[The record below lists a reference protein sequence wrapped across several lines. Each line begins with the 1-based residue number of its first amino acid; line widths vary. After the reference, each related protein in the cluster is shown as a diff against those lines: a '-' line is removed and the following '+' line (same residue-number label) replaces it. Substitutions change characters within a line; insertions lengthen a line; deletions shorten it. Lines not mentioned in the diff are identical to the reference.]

1 MRYHC
6 TQRFVYKNLE
16 EEINMEN
23 EFQEYNTFTVTTKE
37 GTEVEMA
44 VIDEF
49 EYERKH
55 YVVGAIIENDTINED
70 GMYIYRSVINGEEF
84 SVEKIDSEAEYM
96 KVAKAYMEM

>member
-1 MRYHC
+1 
-6 TQRFVYKNLE
+6 
-16 EEINMEN
+16 MEN

-55 YVVGAIIENDTINED
+55 YVVGAIIENDTIKED

>member
-1 MRYHC
+1 M
-6 TQRFVYKNLE
+6 VIK
-16 EEINMEN
+16 MEN

-84 SVEKIDSEAEYM
+84 SVEKIDNEAEYM

>member
-1 MRYHC
+1 
-6 TQRFVYKNLE
+6 
-16 EEINMEN
+16 MEN

-70 GMYIYRSVINGEEF
+70 GMYIYRSVINDEEF

>member
-1 MRYHC
+1 
-6 TQRFVYKNLE
+6 
-16 EEINMEN
+16 MEN

-84 SVEKIDSEAEYM
+84 SVEKIDNEAEYM

>member
-1 MRYHC
+1 
-6 TQRFVYKNLE
+6 
-16 EEINMEN
+16 MEN

-70 GMYIYRSVINGEEF
+70 GIYIYRSVINGEEF
-84 SVEKIDSEAEYM
+84 SVEKIDNEAEYM

>member
-1 MRYHC
+1 
-6 TQRFVYKNLE
+6 
-16 EEINMEN
+16 MEN

-55 YVVGAIIENDTINED
+55 YVVGAIVENDTINED

>member
-1 MRYHC
+1 MI
-6 TQRFVYKNLE
+6 FME
-16 EEINMEN
+16 ENMEN

-96 KVAKAYMEM
+96 KVAEAYMEM

>member
-1 MRYHC
+1 
-6 TQRFVYKNLE
+6 
-16 EEINMEN
+16 MEN

>member
-70 GMYIYRSVINGEEF
+70 GMYIYRSVINDEEF

>member
-1 MRYHC
+1 MI
-6 TQRFVYKNLE
+6 FME
-16 EEINMEN
+16 ENMEN